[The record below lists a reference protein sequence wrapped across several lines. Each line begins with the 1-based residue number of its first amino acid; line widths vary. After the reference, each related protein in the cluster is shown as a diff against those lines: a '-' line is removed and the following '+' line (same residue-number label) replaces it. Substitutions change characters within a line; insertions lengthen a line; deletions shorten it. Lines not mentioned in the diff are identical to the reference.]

1 MRNPVLRPLPFG
13 RPVYRAKM
21 DYGHRSSRRGSTRSV
36 LQVPKPPSAERVP
49 SERAACSAVFHM
61 SGIWRRRN
69 VNLLT
74 AVRRDLGYRDRNHFS
89 FTREIEPKQTPD
101 IIKTRNALIIGG
113 YVMHSLPAEWL
124 PVSVA
129 PSDGDVEVC
138 ALDYDGIVHALVF
151 PCRKD
156 GAQWVDASNREHV
169 DIQPTHWRKWT
180 ESH

>member
-1 MRNPVLRPLPFG
+1 
-13 RPVYRAKM
+13 
-21 DYGHRSSRRGSTRSV
+21 
-36 LQVPKPPSAERVP
+36 
-49 SERAACSAVFHM
+49 M

-69 VNLLT
+69 VKLLT
-74 AVRRDLGYRDRNHFS
+74 TVRRDLGYRDRNHFS

>member
-1 MRNPVLRPLPFG
+1 VAF
-13 RPVYRAKM
+13 
-21 DYGHRSSRRGSTRSV
+21 S
-36 LQVPKPPSAERVP
+36 
-49 SERAACSAVFHM
+49 
-61 SGIWRRRN
+61 RN

-74 AVRRDLGYRDRNHFS
+74 TVHRRFRLKS
-89 FTREIEPKQTPD
+89 FPKLTPD
-101 IIKTRNALIIGG
+101 NIKNRNALFTGG
-113 YVMHSLPAEWL
+113 YAMHSLLAEWL
-124 PVSVA
+124 PVSIA

-156 GAQWVDASNREHV
+156 GAQWVDASNKEHV